1 MGKGDEEQL
10 PDSLQVP
17 PDSGLG
23 NAATA
28 ACGRFVQPRCVVALV
43 FGVAVLISALFWLP
57 PFTRPQGN
65 LDESVTGEW
74 EKLLDLMSIESS

>member
-10 PDSLQVP
+10 PDSLQQP
-17 PDSGLG
+17 PDSGLEY
-23 NAATA
+23 AAA
-28 ACGRFVQPRCVVALV
+28 CCGRFFRLRCVFALL

-57 PFTRPQGN
+57 PFMRPQGN

-74 EKLLDLMSIESS
+74 EGIAGSDIN